1 MPVDTTT
8 IQGILAASGGSST
21 VAKTTSAV
29 SREKTFKKIT
39 QTQEST
45 TYTISQKEFSSVTP
59 ISVSSN
65 SYGSTKYYAF
75 GTTMFM
81 DNDQSS
87 PLQCGG
93 LAIAV
98 GNSGKTGYFIELD
111 TTPDAI
117 NGNSKNI
124 NIFKSYTATVN
135 GSAVQGKKIKLKE
148 EYVSSVS
155 TLNAVYG
162 GRAFNID
169 VKIKVYSNKVD
180 FKIWVNG
187 YMITATDT
195 YGPVSTNRSVANNL
209 INITNSVGVFAKKGT
224 CFFDYVYAMDIDKTE
239 YDINTFETNRYSGQ
253 FSKDLI
259 NMSFGDLSFQGLTNK
274 TIPVQAIDE
283 FGTTVRE
290 IHHVKLKFDDR
301 PVMPV
306 RFSTGANQYATIIAQ
321 KLNNYEGECFVLNN
335 ASSPIP
341 LQDNTT
347 SSFYVVGNSIND
359 SGQLENIIETTSK
372 EYIKKEPFIFESKWI
387 QSNEDADTLGNW
399 IKDNAINKGSVVEM
413 AVFGNPVIAVSD
425 IISVTYPYHGYSDG
439 NTYKFIVNTVSHSYS
454 EGGLSTSISCRTL

>member
-1 MPVDTTT
+1 MVIDTTT
-8 IQGILAASGGSST
+8 LEGIIAASGGSSVT
-21 VAKTTSAV
+21 PKTTTSV
-29 SREKTFKKIT
+29 SKEKTFKKIT

-45 TYTISQKEFSSVTP
+45 TYTVSAKSFASVTQSP
-59 ISVSSN
+59 VTSN
-65 SYGSTKYYAF
+65 SYSSARYYAF

-81 DNDQSS
+81 DNDQSK

-93 LAIAV
+93 LAFAL
-98 GNSGKTGYFIELD
+98 GNNGKVGYFIELD

-124 NIFKSYTATVN
+124 NIFKSYTATVK
-135 GSAVQGKKIKLKE
+135 GVQVQGKKIKLKD

-169 VKIKVYSNKVD
+169 VKIKAYSNKVD

-195 YGPVSTNRSVANNL
+195 YGPVSTNRDVANSL
-209 INITNSVGVFAKKGT
+209 IPISNTVGVFAKKGT
-224 CFFDYVYAMDIDKTE
+224 CFFDYVYAMDISETE
-239 YDINTFETNRYSGQ
+239 YKINTFETNRYSGQ

-259 NMSFGDLSFQGLTNK
+259 SMSFGDLSFQGLSNK
-274 TIPVQAIDE
+274 TIPATAIDE

-290 IHHVKLKFDDR
+290 IHHVKLKFDNR
-301 PVMPV
+301 PVMPI
-306 RFSTGANQYATIIAQ
+306 RFSTGANEYATIIAQ

-341 LQDNTT
+341 LQDNT
-347 SSFYVVGNSIND
+347 SASFYVIGNSIND

-387 QSNEDADTLGNW
+387 QSNEDADALGNW
-399 IKDNAINKGSVVEM
+399 IKDNAINKGSVVDM
-413 AVFGNPVIAVSD
+413 TVFGNPIISVGD
-425 IISVTYPYHGYSDG
+425 IISITYPYQGYPDG
-439 NTYKFIVNTVSHSYS
+439 NTSKFVVNTVSQSYS

>member
-1 MPVDTTT
+1 MTVDTSTLA
-8 IQGILAASGGSST
+8 GIIAASGGSST
-21 VAKTTSAV
+21 VAKTTTAV
-29 SREKTFKKIT
+29 SKEKTFKKIT

-45 TYTISQKEFSSVTP
+45 TYTMSQKSFPSITP
-59 ISVSSN
+59 ISVTSN
-65 SYGSTKYYAF
+65 SYAETKYYAF

-93 LAIAV
+93 LSFAIS
-98 GNSGKTGYFIELD
+98 NYGKTGYFIELD

-135 GSAVQGKKIKLKE
+135 GTPVEGKKIKLID

-209 INITNSVGVFAKKGT
+209 IPITNYVGVFAKKGT
-224 CFFDYVYAMDIDKTE
+224 CFFDYVYAMDISKTE
-239 YDINTFETNRYSGQ
+239 YEINTFERNRYSGQ

-274 TIPVQAIDE
+274 TIPENAIDE

-290 IHHVKLKFDDR
+290 IQHVKLKFDDR
-301 PVMPV
+301 PVMPI
-306 RFSTGANQYATIIAQ
+306 RFSTGANEYATIVAQ
-321 KLNNYEGECFVLNN
+321 KLTNYEGECFVLNN

-347 SSFYVVGNSIND
+347 ASFYVIGNSINN

-399 IKDNAINKGSVVEM
+399 IKDNAINKGSVIDM
-413 AVFGNPVIAVSD
+413 TVFGNPILAVGD
-425 IISVTYPYHGYSDG
+425 IISITYPYQGYADG
-439 NTYKFIVNTVSHSYS
+439 NTSKFIVNSISQSYA